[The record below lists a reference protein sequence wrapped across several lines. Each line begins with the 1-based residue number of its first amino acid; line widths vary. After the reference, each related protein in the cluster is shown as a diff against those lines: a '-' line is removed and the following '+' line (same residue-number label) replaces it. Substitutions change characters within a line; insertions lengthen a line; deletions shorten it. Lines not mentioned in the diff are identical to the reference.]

1 MERSTPSAVTAL
13 ALLGLSVTCLGDD
26 TQLLLGATEVRDRA
40 LAENRAYETVA
51 SLTSEVGPRL
61 AGSDGD
67 RAAVA
72 WAITRLKALGFDR
85 VAPEDV
91 SVPRW
96 ERGTAIARIVAPFPQ
111 TLATVA
117 LGGSIGTPATG
128 IEAPVIRVEDLAE
141 LKTLNRA
148 QVEGHIVYF
157 AGRMQRTR
165 DGSGYGKSVAKRY
178 GGPVAAAALG
188 AVAVVIRSVGT
199 SNARLAHT
207 GATTY
212 IPGKPRI
219 PGFAISNPDADLLEY
234 QLATGRSVRLV
245 LTSTA
250 RSLPSVRSANVVAD
264 MTGQDPAEG
273 LIVLAAHLDS
283 WDLGTGAIDDGA
295 GVAIVTEAARQVRLA
310 GQPRRTIRVVLYA
323 NEERAVSGANAYL
336 RAHIKELP
344 EHVVATEAD
353 LGAGRVWR
361 LSARVP
367 DEHWL
372 RVQNWMPVFEPLGIE
387 MGNNAARG
395 GADIAILG
403 RNGVPFVSLSHD
415 ASNYFDYHHTA
426 SDTLDKI
433 NPDDLSQA
441 VAAYSALAYIL
452 ANSEA
457 DLGRVPTAEKTQRP

>member
-1 MERSTPSAVTAL
+1 METTSSVVIAV
-13 ALLGLSVTCLGDD
+13 ALLAVSATGFGDD
-26 TQLLLGATEVRDRA
+26 AQLLRGAAEVRDQA

-51 SLTSEVGPRL
+51 GLTSEVGPRL

-85 VAPEDV
+85 VTTEDV

-96 ERGTAIARIVAPFPQ
+96 ERGTAVARIVAPFPQ

-117 LGGSIGTPATG
+117 LGGSIGTPANG
-128 IEAPVIRVEDLAE
+128 IEAPVIQVESLAE

-148 QVEGHIVYF
+148 QVEGHIVYLP
-157 AGRMQRTR
+157 GRMQRSR
-165 DGSGYGKSVAKRY
+165 DGSGYGIAVAKRY
-178 GGPVAAAALG
+178 GGPVAAASLG
-188 AVAVVIRSVGT
+188 AVAVVIRSAGT

-234 QLATGRSVRLV
+234 QLATGRSVRLN

-250 RSLPSVRSANVVAD
+250 RSLPSVRSANVVAE
-264 MTGQDPAEG
+264 MTGKDPAAG
-273 LIVLAAHLDS
+273 LILLAAHLDS

-310 GQPRRTIRVVLYA
+310 GVPLRTIRVVLYA

-336 RAHIKELP
+336 QAHIEELP
-344 EHVVATEAD
+344 RHVVATEAD
-353 LGAGRVWR
+353 LGAGKVWR
-361 LSARVP
+361 LSARVN
-367 DEHWL
+367 EQHWP
-372 RVQNWMPVFEPLGIE
+372 RIKDWMPVFQPLGIE
-387 MGNNAARG
+387 LGNNESRG

-433 NPDDLSQA
+433 NPGDLSQA

-452 ANSEA
+452 ANRKD
-457 DLGRVPTAEKTQRP
+457 DLGRVPTAANTR